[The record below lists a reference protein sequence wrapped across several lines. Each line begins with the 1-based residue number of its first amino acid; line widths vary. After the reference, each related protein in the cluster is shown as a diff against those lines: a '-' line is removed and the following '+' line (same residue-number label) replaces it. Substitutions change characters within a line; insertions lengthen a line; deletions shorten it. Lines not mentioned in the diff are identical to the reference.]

1 MRTIIFV
8 SAALMLSACG
18 SNLPEQPDA
27 ADHVHE
33 DGQGH
38 THSHGSS
45 TRGLD
50 DTLMVTEL
58 ELDAAQ
64 MASLHV
70 TTVTPRYQRM
80 EGSVRLTGRVMTSP
94 VSKAEITAPI
104 AAKVASVLVDEGAH
118 VRKGQALLTLTD
130 IGLYQ
135 LQQDY
140 LSARTRHAQAVRE
153 LQRQRQLLEGDA
165 TARRHLE
172 EAEAA
177 ERDLAARRS
186 ALAGQL
192 RLLGIDG
199 DSLDPDRLEDHFVVR
214 SPMEGRVNGIRIY
227 LGSRVEPTTV
237 LMEVIDL
244 EHFHVHLNAYERD
257 LALLQEGVLFPFT
270 VMNLP
275 GRSFTGELFSIGRTF
290 DADGRTIPVHAH
302 VEEGSHDLV
311 EGMSVLADV
320 PTGGARLLAVP
331 DGALARSGDVGYVY
345 VDEGPTEEGG
355 HRFRQVEVRP
365 GLSRAGWTAVTPSEP
380 LDSATAIAGDGV
392 FYLRSTLTNS
402 GEE

>member
-1 MRTIIFV
+1 MRTILYV
-8 SAALMLSACG
+8 SVALLITACG
-18 SNLPEQPDA
+18 PHVPGEPEA
-27 ADHVHE
+27 SDHAHE
-33 DGQGH
+33 AGSGH

-50 DTLMVTEL
+50 DTLVVTEVT
-58 ELDAAQ
+58 LDAAQ
-64 MASLHV
+64 AASLELPR
-70 TTVTPRYQRM
+70 VTPQYREM
-80 EGSVRLTGRVMTSP
+80 EGHVRLTGRVMTSP

-118 VRKGQALLTLTD
+118 VRKGQPLLMLTD

-140 LSARTRHAQAVRE
+140 LSAKARHAQAERE
-153 LQRQRQLLEGDA
+153 LERQRQLLEGEA

-172 EAEAA
+172 EAQAT

-199 DSLDPDRLEDHFVVR
+199 AALDPDRLEDHFVVR

-257 LALLQEGVLFPFT
+257 LALLQEGVLFQFT

-311 EGMSVLADV
+311 EGMTVLAEV
-320 PTGGARLLAVP
+320 PTGGKRLLAVP
-331 DGALARSGDVGYVY
+331 DGALARSGDAGFVY
-345 VDEGPTEEGG
+345 VDEGPTEGGG
-355 HRFRQVEVRP
+355 HRFRQVEVKP
-365 GLSRAGWTAVTPSEP
+365 GLSRNGWTAVTPVEP
-380 LDSATAIAGDGV
+380 LDSTTAIAGEGV